1 MSSFFSGY
9 FIIIY
14 NSQKVKKKSRIFEN
28 PAKSG
33 YFEWFREGEA
43 NRFDFSEKNCHLKF
57 KSEPLL

>member
-1 MSSFFSGY
+1 MVMSSFFSGY

-43 NRFDFSEKNCHLKF
+43 NRFDFSEI
-57 KSEPLL
+57 